1 MIREI
6 SLNDLNE
13 INVIGNQI
21 KDNFVKNYNLE
32 EYQNI
37 EWLKVYVYEES
48 FKVLG
53 FIVIAKNYENIDI
66 YAIAVEND
74 SKKKGIGSK
83 LLQFIIDNEDYE
95 TITLEVRSKNIAA
108 INLYTKYNFEI
119 INTRKK
125 YYDNDD
131 ALVMQYKN
139 SKGSI

>member
-1 MIREI
+1 MIREM

-13 INVIGNQI
+13 INGIGNQI

-32 EYQNI
+32 EYKNI

-83 LLQFIIDNEDYE
+83 LLEFIINNEDYE

-108 INLYTKYNFEI
+108 VNLYTKYNFET
-119 INTRKK
+119 INNRKK

>member
-1 MIREI
+1 MIREM

-13 INVIGNQI
+13 INEIGNQI
-21 KDNFVKNYNLE
+21 KDNFDKYYNLE

-48 FKVLG
+48 FKILG

-83 LLQFIIDNEDYE
+83 LLEFIINDEDYE

-108 INLYTKYNFEI
+108 INLYTKYNFET

-125 YYDNDD
+125 YYDNDH

>member
-1 MIREI
+1 MIREM

-13 INVIGNQI
+13 INEIGNQI

-32 EYQNI
+32 EYKNI
-37 EWLKVYVYEES
+37 EWLKVYVYEEA
-48 FKVLG
+48 FKILG
-53 FIVIAKNYENIDI
+53 IIVIAKNYENIDI
-66 YAIAVEND
+66 YAIAVESNF
-74 SKKKGIGSK
+74 KKKGIGSK
-83 LLQFIIDNEDYE
+83 LLEYTINNEDYE

-119 INTRKK
+119 VNTRKK

>member
-1 MIREI
+1 MIREM

-13 INVIGNQI
+13 INEIGSQI

-32 EYQNI
+32 EYKNMK
-37 EWLKVYVYEES
+37 WLKVYVYEEA
-48 FKVLG
+48 FKILG

-66 YAIAVEND
+66 YAIAVESI

-83 LLQFIIDNEDYE
+83 LLEYTINNEDYE

>member
-32 EYQNI
+32 EYKNI

-66 YAIAVEND
+66 YAIAIEND

-83 LLQFIIDNEDYE
+83 LLEFIINNEDYE

-108 INLYTKYNFEI
+108 INLYTKYNFET

>member
-83 LLQFIIDNEDYE
+83 LLEFIIDNEDYE

-108 INLYTKYNFEI
+108 INLYTKYNFET

>member
-1 MIREI
+1 MIREM

-13 INVIGNQI
+13 INGIGNQI
-21 KDNFVKNYNLE
+21 KDNFVKNYSLE
-32 EYQNI
+32 EYKNI

-53 FIVIAKNYENIDI
+53 FIVIAKNYVNIDI
-66 YAIAVEND
+66 YAIAVESNY
-74 SKKKGIGSK
+74 KKKGIGSK
-83 LLQFIIDNEDYE
+83 LLEFIIDNEDYE

-108 INLYTKYNFEI
+108 INLYTKYNFET

>member
-1 MIREI
+1 MIREM

-13 INVIGNQI
+13 INGIGNQI

-37 EWLKVYVYEES
+37 EWLKAYVYEES

-66 YAIAVEND
+66 YAIAIEND

-83 LLQFIIDNEDYE
+83 LLEFIINNEDYE

-108 INLYTKYNFEI
+108 INLYTKYNFET

>member
-13 INVIGNQI
+13 INGIGNQI

-66 YAIAVEND
+66 YAIAVESNY
-74 SKKKGIGSK
+74 KKKGIGSK
-83 LLQFIIDNEDYE
+83 LLEFIIDNEDYE

-108 INLYTKYNFEI
+108 INLYTKYNFET

>member
-1 MIREI
+1 MIREM

-83 LLQFIIDNEDYE
+83 LLEFIINNEDYE
-95 TITLEVRSKNIAA
+95 TITLEVRSENIAA
-108 INLYTKYNFEI
+108 INLYTKYNFET

>member
-83 LLQFIIDNEDYE
+83 LLEFIINNEDYE

-108 INLYTKYNFEI
+108 VNLYTKYNFET
-119 INTRKK
+119 INNRKK